1 MSLTSLISLCVIFVI
16 YLTVGDAVQ
25 SGSYEVREHSL
36 NRPYPAVFSTARS
49 YWHLVGNTIVT
60 DRYIRLTAD
69 SQSKAGGLWN
79 SIPVTYPDWETHIH
93 FKVHGS
99 GKELFGD
106 GFAIWYVR
114 DPQMIGPVFGYN
126 DFFHGLAIFMD
137 TYSNHNG
144 PHNHAHPYISA
155 MINNGSLH
163 YDHDRDGTH
172 TVIAGCEAPFRGR
185 DTDTL
190 VAIRYQNDRLTV
202 STDIEGK
209 NVWKECFSAA
219 DVRLPTNY
227 YFGFSAA
234 TGDLSDNHDIISVHT
249 YQLESSKDRLND
261 DRASIIPSA
270 PAAEAERP
278 HAEDPKG
285 SGWSAL
291 KIFFLIIF
299 IIIACLGVGFG
310 AYYYM
315 NQRRY
320 HSSRFY

>member
-1 MSLTSLISLCVIFVI
+1 TS
-16 YLTVGDAVQ
+16 
-25 SGSYEVREHSL
+25 
-36 NRPYPAVFSTARS
+36 
-49 YWHLVGNTIVT
+49 
-60 DRYIRLTAD
+60 D

-79 SIPVTYPDWETHIH
+79 IIPVSYPDWEMHVH
-93 FKVHGS
+93 FKVHGT

-106 GFAIWYVR
+106 GFAIWYAK
-114 DPQMIGPVFGYN
+114 DPKLGGPIFGYQ
-126 DFFHGLAIFMD
+126 DHFHGLAIIMD

-172 TVIAGCEAPFRGR
+172 TALAGCEAQFRGR

-209 NVWKECFSAA
+209 NIWKECFAVP
-219 DVRLPTNY
+219 DVRLPTHY

-249 YQLESSKDRLND
+249 YQLETSEQRRTEN
-261 DRASIIPSA
+261 RRNIIPNAPSA
-270 PAAEAERP
+270 EPERP
-278 HAEDPKG
+278 HTDDPKG

-291 KIFFLIIF
+291 KIFVLIIF
-299 IIIACLGVGFG
+299 LILVCLVVGIG
-310 AYYYM
+310 AYYYFDKRQY
-315 NQRRY
+315 QRK
-320 HSSRFY
+320 RFY